1 MINPQDLDLSAMPW
15 LPLDEKGAFPK
26 ASAIYFAIAPSG
38 VVPVALLLHGLPN
51 KAEFI
56 RQAVLEKLEKDSAVQ
71 MEAIA
76 KNAR

>member
-1 MINPQDLDLSAMPW
+1 MSNPNPTQTPEFLAKQKPRY
-15 LPLDEKGAFPK
+15 GAVLANVIAVRFP
-26 ASAIYFAIAPSG
+26 
-38 VVPVALLLHGLPN
+38 VPVALLLHGLPN